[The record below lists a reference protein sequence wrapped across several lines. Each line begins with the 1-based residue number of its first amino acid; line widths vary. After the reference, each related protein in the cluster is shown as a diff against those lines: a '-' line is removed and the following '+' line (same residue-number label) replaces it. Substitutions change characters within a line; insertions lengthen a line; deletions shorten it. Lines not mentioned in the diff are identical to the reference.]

1 MRVRFLKSFKILA
14 PGNSLRKR
22 IAYSLALVRLILV
35 PVIVLSVYYLFRM
48 GSIVDRI
55 VSVDAQA
62 VSDAQQASIEMLEA
76 RRAER
81 NYLLLRDPSYLD
93 TNRGAVQRAQD
104 AFDRIRQ
111 LEPVDQPAIQEAK
124 DALQLYQERFAS
136 ALPALERHGQNP
148 TDRVL
153 AVIRAY
159 ELDLDNFLK
168 NSKHRNR
175 KQFLEELRKLVDS
188 FDSQISATVQA
199 GDPELGKV
207 TDDLQAASQEIF
219 RVIAELESRNWARVQ
234 NDHAQARRLLL
245 QAEIALSIVSAITL
259 ILSIWVSY
267 VLPRQVIKPLL
278 SLKEAVDQA
287 ARGNYEIEFDVQ
299 GKGEIVELAGSLQK
313 MFAAIRRKS

>member
-22 IAYSLALVRLILV
+22 IAYSLAVVRMILV
-35 PVIVLSVYYLFRM
+35 PVIVITVYYLFRID
-48 GSIVDRI
+48 SIVDHI
-55 VSVDAQA
+55 VSVEAQA
-62 VSDAQQASIEMLEA
+62 LSDAQRASIEMLEA

-81 NYLLLRDPSYLD
+81 NYLLLRDPSYLE

-111 LEPVDQPAIQEAK
+111 LEPADQPAIQAAT
-124 DALQLYQERFAS
+124 DALQLYQQRFAS
-136 ALPALERHGQNP
+136 AVPALERPGQNP

-159 ELDLDNFLK
+159 EQDLDNFLK
-168 NSKHRNR
+168 SSKHRNR

-234 NDHAQARRLLL
+234 NDHAQARHLLL

-287 ARGNYEIEFDVQ
+287 SKGNYEIEFDVQ